1 MGGFGLL
8 GNLVLNPIFSLSVMI
23 PDKNLIWFE
32 MFDDETL
39 FLKTDSE
46 GFYDFGFVI
55 LIPVWDCDSV
65 GGFVFDFWC
74 PIMNGFLRLI
84 L

>member
-8 GNLVLNPIFSLSVMI
+8 GNLVLNPICSLSVMI

-46 GFYDFGFVI
+46 RFYDFGFVM
-55 LIPVWDCDSV
+55 LIPV
-65 GGFVFDFWC
+65 
-74 PIMNGFLRLI
+74 
-84 L
+84 